1 MLQLQA
7 DLLTIRGFLM
17 IKQQRNIKRLGL
29 FALTTVSAVVL
40 AATVGTLTHNPG
52 DCTNSGLEHE
62 FVGIGIFTNNIF
74 TALPAPSG
82 LPVYRCVA
90 SAAPAAQQIIRNHS
104 SVTLEHILFAAPDLW
119 GMETANSENK
129 MAASSDKKSDLSFWG
144 TSNITQISEAQGTH
158 FDTDIYQFTAGF
170 DKAVGDLFFGSSLA
184 YAHTEDE
191 QGTTTSTSDTVGF
204 TPYAA
209 YKINDYLFASGLA
222 GYLYTH
228 TNRVDGGSD
237 LDTHDYVTEGNL
249 NAFKVINSFILKA
262 RVGARYNHTI
272 TSPEIGVAGRDNS
285 FDQLT
290 WVGDGE
296 IGYQMTDKLRIYTG
310 ILYEYYDREA
320 SGASSRVRD
329 SIAFMRYGAEY
340 PVSNDLTIGAK
351 IQHDINDEDSD
362 YITGSLNARLAF

>member
-1 MLQLQA
+1 MKQLCV
-7 DLLTIRGFLM
+7 
-17 IKQQRNIKRLGL
+17 RNRIGL
-29 FALTTVSAVVL
+29 VTLALTSAIAM
-40 AATVGTLTHNPG
+40 AATVGTLTFNPS
-52 DCTNSGLEHE
+52 DCTTSDLEAN
-62 FVGIGIFTNNIF
+62 FLGVGYIINNVF
-74 TALPAPSG
+74 SLTPDPQASPPTPAASVYECVEAAVE
-82 LPVYRCVA
+82 PV
-90 SAAPAAQQIIRNHS
+90 AAAAAQQIIRNHTT
-104 SVTLEHILFAAPDLW
+104 VTLEHILFAAPDLW
-119 GMETANSENK
+119 GMETATSENK

>member
-1 MLQLQA
+1 M
-7 DLLTIRGFLM
+7 M
-17 IKQQRNIKRLGL
+17 KQKLNNNRLGL
-29 FALTTVSAVVL
+29 FGLLTVSAV
-40 AATVGTLTHNPG
+40 AMATIGVGTLTHNSS
-52 DCTNSGLEHE
+52 DCIDAGLDSE
-62 FVGIGIFTNNIF
+62 FVGVGIFSGTNF

-82 LPVYRCVA
+82 SNVYRCVA
-90 SAAPAAQQIIRNHS
+90 SSNQGAEQIIRNHTN
-104 SVTLEHILFAAPDLW
+104 VTFEHILFAAPELW
-119 GMETANSENK
+119 GMDRADSGNK
-129 MAASSDKKSDLSFWG
+129 MAASSDAKSDLSFWG
-144 TSNITQISEAQGTH
+144 TSNLTQISEDQGTH

-170 DKAVGDLFFGSSLA
+170 DKAMGDFFFGSSLA

-228 TNRVDGGSD
+228 TNRVDGGND
-237 LDTHDYVTEGNL
+237 QDTHDYVTEGNL
-249 NAFKVINSFILKA
+249 NAFKVIDKFILKG
-262 RVGARYNHTI
+262 RVGVRYKHTI
-272 TSPEIGVAGRDNS
+272 TSVDNGGARDNS
-285 FDQLT
+285 FDELT

-296 IGYQMTDKLRIYTG
+296 VGYLVTDKLRVYTG
-310 ILYEYYDREA
+310 LLYEYYDREA

-340 PVSNDLTIGAK
+340 PISNDLTVGAK

-362 YITGSLNARLAF
+362 YITGSINARLAF